1 MRKIYSLL
9 IPVSLFFMASPSQLK
24 AQVPGNGL
32 LFDGDD
38 DYVNVYT
45 TTSDE
50 LNPID
55 SLTLE
60 CWVYL
65 NEIPSE
71 THFPHLISRFNCYSL
86 TVGTNGLATAYLH
99 NDEEREHIASRGRAY
114 FNEYLTPTANA
125 LYIIKKAESMLQKG
139 RP

>member
-1 MRKIYSLL
+1 MMRKIYSLL
-9 IPVSLFFMASPSQLK
+9 ISVSLFYMASPSLLK

-65 NEIPSE
+65 NEVPSSS
-71 THFPHLISRFNCYSL
+71 HIPHLISRFNC
-86 TVGTNGLATAYLH
+86 
-99 NDEEREHIASRGRAY
+99 
-114 FNEYLTPTANA
+114 
-125 LYIIKKAESMLQKG
+125 
-139 RP
+139 